1 VGVYAFEPAIA
12 VDSNG
17 TVGATWYDLRND
29 RPGDAPLT
37 GDVWFAS
44 SRDQGAT
51 WREVH
56 VAGPTD
62 LRSGAP
68 AFQNRF
74 GEYQGLAAMGH
85 RGFAAIF
92 ALAAP
97 FATDGP
103 TDVFVARIGPGCDG
117 ACGDHQR

>member
-1 VGVYAFEPAIA
+1 M
-12 VDSNG
+12 
-17 TVGATWYDLRND
+17 
-29 RPGDAPLT
+29 
-37 GDVWFAS
+37 WFAS
-44 SRDQGAT
+44 SDDRGNS

-62 LRSGAP
+62 LRTGAL
-68 AFQNRF
+68 ARQNRF
-74 GEYQGLAAMGH
+74 GEYQGLTATGD

-103 TDVFVARIGPGCDG
+103 TDIFVARIE
-117 ACGDHQR
+117 RRRR